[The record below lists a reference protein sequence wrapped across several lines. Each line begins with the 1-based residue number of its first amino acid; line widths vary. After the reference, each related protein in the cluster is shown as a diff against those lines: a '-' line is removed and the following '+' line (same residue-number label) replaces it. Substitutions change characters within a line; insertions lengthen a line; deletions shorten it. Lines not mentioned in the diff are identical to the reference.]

1 MMEYR
6 TDPDDPDDTA
16 PRVRPPAGNEWD
28 EELTR
33 SQDAIISAI
42 RAGIKQHIAD
52 WYNETGPA
60 WVLDAI
66 ADAVRSSPEIR
77 KIAMLAIGEDD
88 AT

>member
-1 MMEYR
+1 MNNDYI
-6 TDPDDPDDTA
+6 DPDDT
-16 PRVRPPAGNEWD
+16 PHVRQPAGNEWD

-66 ADAVRSSPEIR
+66 ADEVRSSPEIR
-77 KIAMLAIGEDD
+77 KIAMLAIGEDE
-88 AT
+88 

>member
-1 MMEYR
+1 MNNNY
-6 TDPDDPDDTA
+6 DDTDDT
-16 PRVRPPAGNEWD
+16 PHVRPPAGNEWD

-33 SQDAIISAI
+33 SQDAIISSI

>member
-33 SQDAIISAI
+33 SQDAIISSI

-77 KIAMLAIGEDD
+77 KIAMIAIGEDE
-88 AT
+88 

>member
-33 SQDAIISAI
+33 SQDAIISSI

-77 KIAMLAIGEDD
+77 KIAMLAIGEDE
-88 AT
+88 

>member
-1 MMEYR
+1 MNNDY
-6 TDPDDPDDTA
+6 DDTEDT
-16 PRVRPPAGNEWD
+16 PHVRPPAGNEWG

-42 RAGIKQHIAD
+42 RDGIKQHIAD

-77 KIAMLAIGEDD
+77 KIAMLAIGEDE
-88 AT
+88 